1 LRGSVGW
8 MGCGG
13 GFYSKAGRGCGA
25 VIAGIAGRAIHYN
38 PPMPL
43 PAQFIDTA
51 IAAADAARRITRKHF
66 RAGLDITSKR
76 DRSPVTIADEET
88 ERCIRELILQRHP
101 RHSVLG
107 EEGGATDN
115 DSEWRWVIDP
125 IDGTKS
131 FATGNPTFG
140 TLIALLRDGRPLLG
154 LIDHAALDERWL
166 GIEGAATTRN
176 GAPCATSRAA
186 RLEDAS
192 LCATTPDMFAG
203 RSLRRFNHLS
213 KAFQFRVFGGDCY
226 SYGLLS
232 SGFTEAVCD
241 AQLFAYDYLPLVP
254 VVEGAGGVITDWR
267 GERLTAES
275 NGEVLAT
282 ANAGLHRAALELLNE
297 GGD

>member
-1 LRGSVGW
+1 MLREHGESPFATAQVVTL
-8 MGCGG
+8 
-13 GFYSKAGRGCGA
+13 RLGA
-25 VIAGIAGRAIHYN
+25 ATAARAIRYN
-38 PPMPL
+38 PPMPV

-51 IAAADAARRITRKHF
+51 IAAADAARRITRTYF
-66 RAGLDITSKR
+66 RAGLDIASKR

-88 ERCIRELILQRHP
+88 ERCMRELILRRHP

-107 EEGGATDN
+107 EESGATDN

-131 FATGNPTFG
+131 FATGNPAFG

-166 GIEGAATTRN
+166 GIDGAATTHN
-176 GAPCATSRAA
+176 GANCATSRAA
-186 RLEDAS
+186 RLKDAS
-192 LCATTPDMFAG
+192 LYATSPDMFAG
-203 RSLRRFNHLS
+203 DTLRRFNRLS
-213 KAFQFRVFGGDCY
+213 AAFQFRVFGGDCY

-241 AQLFAYDYLPLVP
+241 AQLFAYDYLALVP
-254 VVEGAGGVITDWR
+254 VVKGAGGMITDWR

-275 NGEVLAT
+275 NGQVLAT
-282 ANAGLHRAALELLNE
+282 ANAGLHRAALGLLGE
-297 GGD
+297 G